1 MMQFDRRAM
10 IASAGAGLAIL
21 SLPRRATAQAAGAP
35 RLLEARE
42 AKAAL
47 RALPAEP
54 TTTLGYGGLPEDAV
68 LRYRPGEEIWLRL
81 VNGLKQPTSLHVHGP
96 RLPAIMA
103 GVAGL
108 SQEPVAPGASYDIR
122 FTPRDTGLSWFHP
135 HALPY
140 TGEQLAR
147 GLYGVVIVEEKE
159 PPVADAD
166 IVAVLSD
173 WRLDARGSIVEDFG
187 KDGLGKPEDAFQH
200 GRIGPLVTLNG
211 LPVPQARALA
221 PGARVRLRIVNA
233 ANARIMLLTFAGLK
247 PLILAIDGQPCE
259 AFAPVADTIPVG
271 PGARFDMMFDL
282 PREAGA
288 SGKLVLNG
296 NEYKK
301 GAPEP
306 ERDIL
311 VFKAE
316 GAPRAALP
324 PIGSLP
330 QNPNLP
336 PAIRLQDSQRFDVTI
351 EGGGKAPFTLN
362 RATPKDARGGLP
374 LFLLK
379 TGQPVTLGIAN
390 KTAFAQSIRLHGC
403 HMRLLH
409 PADDGWEPYW
419 RDSIILP
426 VGKTHHVAFN
436 ADNPGRWML
445 ESPIIDH
452 AANGVRGWFEVG

>member
-1 MMQFDRRAM
+1 MQFDRRAL
-10 IASAGAGLAIL
+10 IAAAGAGLAGV
-21 SLPRRATAQAAGAP
+21 SLAPRAAAQAAGAP
-35 RLLEARE
+35 RLLEAKE
-42 AKAAL
+42 GKAAL
-47 RALPAEP
+47 RAPPAAP
-54 TTTLGYGGLPEDAV
+54 TATLGYGGLPEDGV
-68 LRYRPGEEIWLRL
+68 LRYRPGEELWLRL
-81 VNGLKQPTSLHVHGP
+81 VNGLKQPTSLHIHGL
-96 RLPAIMA
+96 RLPAAMA

-108 SQEPVAPGASYDIR
+108 SQEPVAPGAAQDIR
-122 FTPRDTGLSWFHP
+122 FTPRDTGLSWLHP
-135 HALPY
+135 HTFPN

-159 PPVADAD
+159 PPLADAD

-173 WRLDARGSIVEDFG
+173 WRLDAKGAVVEDFG
-187 KDGLGKPEDAFQH
+187 KDGLGKPEDAFGA
-200 GRIGPLVTLNG
+200 GRIGALVTLNN
-211 LPVPQARALA
+211 LPVPQTRALA

-233 ANARIMLLTFAGLK
+233 ANARIMLLTFTGLK

-259 AFAPVADTIPVG
+259 AFAPVQDTIPVG
-271 PGARFDMMFDL
+271 PGARFDLMFDL
-282 PREAGA
+282 SREAGA
-288 SGKLVLNG
+288 SGKIVLNG

-301 GAPEP
+301 GSPEP
-306 ERDIL
+306 DRDIL
-311 VFKAE
+311 VFKTE

-324 PIGSLP
+324 PIASLP
-330 QNPNLP
+330 QNAFLP
-336 PAIRLQDSQRFDVTI
+336 PAIRLQDSQRFDLTI
-351 EGGGKAPFTLN
+351 DGGGKAPFTLN
-362 RATPKDARGGLP
+362 KATPKDARGGLP

-390 KTAFAQSIRLHGC
+390 KTAFAQSIRVHGH

-426 VGKTHHVAFN
+426 AGKTHHVAFN

-445 ESPIIDH
+445 ESPIIEH